1 MRSIDELCPE
11 TSDTQGNSSE
21 VVPNEEFAK
30 VLAKE
35 LGKALNQAPEEPTE
49 PEEQEEPPLLYLQ
62 AQPSVHSYGYEI
74 APKVFARD

>member
-11 TSDTQGNSSE
+11 TSDTQGNVSE

-49 PEEQEEPPLLYLQ
+49 PQAPEEPTEPEAPEAPEEPEAEEQ
-62 AQPSVHSYGYEI
+62 
-74 APKVFARD
+74 

>member
-11 TSDTQGNSSE
+11 NADTQEKSTE

-35 LGKALNQAPEEPTE
+35 LGRALTTTPEEPEEPEGPEEPEEPEEPTE
-49 PEEQEEPPLLYLQ
+49 LEEQ
-62 AQPSVHSYGYEI
+62 
-74 APKVFARD
+74 

>member
-11 TSDTQGNSSE
+11 TSDTQGNASE

-35 LGKALNQAPEEPTE
+35 LGKALSTTPEEPTE
-49 PEEQEEPPLLYLQ
+49 PEEQEEPTEP
-62 AQPSVHSYGYEI
+62 E
-74 APKVFARD
+74 APEAPEAPEEPEEQ

>member
-11 TSDTQGNSSE
+11 TSDTQGNATE

-49 PEEQEEPPLLYLQ
+49 PEEQEEQTEP
-62 AQPSVHSYGYEI
+62 E
-74 APKVFARD
+74 APEEPEEPEEQ

>member
-11 TSDTQGNSSE
+11 NTDTHGNATE

-49 PEEQEEPPLLYLQ
+49 PTEPTEPEAPEEPEEPEAPEEQ
-62 AQPSVHSYGYEI
+62 
-74 APKVFARD
+74 

>member
-49 PEEQEEPPLLYLQ
+49 PKEPEEPTEPEEPEAPEEPEESEEQ
-62 AQPSVHSYGYEI
+62 
-74 APKVFARD
+74 

>member
-11 TSDTQGNSSE
+11 TSETQGNASE

-49 PEEQEEPPLLYLQ
+49 PTEPEEPEEPTEPEEPEEAEEQ
-62 AQPSVHSYGYEI
+62 
-74 APKVFARD
+74 

>member
-11 TSDTQGNSSE
+11 TSDTQGNASE

-35 LGKALNQAPEEPTE
+35 LGKALNQAPEEPAEPTE
-49 PEEQEEPPLLYLQ
+49 PEAPEEPEEP
-62 AQPSVHSYGYEI
+62 E
-74 APKVFARD
+74 APEEQ

>member
-11 TSDTQGNSSE
+11 TSDTQGNASE

-49 PEEQEEPPLLYLQ
+49 PEEQEEQTEP
-62 AQPSVHSYGYEI
+62 E
-74 APKVFARD
+74 APEAPEEPEEQ

>member
-11 TSDTQGNSSE
+11 TSDTQGNASE

-49 PEEQEEPPLLYLQ
+49 PEEPEEPTEP
-62 AQPSVHSYGYEI
+62 E
-74 APKVFARD
+74 APEAPEEPEEQ

>member
-11 TSDTQGNSSE
+11 TSDTQGNASE

-35 LGKALNQAPEEPTE
+35 LGKALSTTPEEPTE
-49 PEEQEEPPLLYLQ
+49 PEEQDEPTEPEAPEEPEEPEALEEQ
-62 AQPSVHSYGYEI
+62 
-74 APKVFARD
+74 

>member
-11 TSDTQGNSSE
+11 TSETENAKE

-49 PEEQEEPPLLYLQ
+49 PTEPEAPEEPEEQ
-62 AQPSVHSYGYEI
+62 
-74 APKVFARD
+74 

>member
-49 PEEQEEPPLLYLQ
+49 STEPEEPTEPEAPETPEEPEAPEEQ
-62 AQPSVHSYGYEI
+62 
-74 APKVFARD
+74 

>member
-11 TSDTQGNSSE
+11 TSETLGNASE

-35 LGKALNQAPEEPTE
+35 LGKALSTTPEEPTE
-49 PEEQEEPPLLYLQ
+49 PTEQEEPTEP
-62 AQPSVHSYGYEI
+62 E
-74 APKVFARD
+74 APEEPEEPEAPEEQ

>member
-1 MRSIDELCPE
+1 MRSIDELWPE
-11 TSDTQGNSSE
+11 NSETQGNSSE

-49 PEEQEEPPLLYLQ
+49 STEPEEPTEPEAPETPEEPEAPEEQ
-62 AQPSVHSYGYEI
+62 
-74 APKVFARD
+74 

>member
-11 TSDTQGNSSE
+11 NTDTQGNATE

-49 PEEQEEPPLLYLQ
+49 PTEPTEPEAPEEPEEPEAPEAPEEQ
-62 AQPSVHSYGYEI
+62 
-74 APKVFARD
+74 

>member
-11 TSDTQGNSSE
+11 NTDTQGNASE

-35 LGKALNQAPEEPTE
+35 LGKALNQAPEEPTDPTE
-49 PEEQEEPPLLYLQ
+49 PEEPTEPEAPEEPEEPEAEEQ
-62 AQPSVHSYGYEI
+62 
-74 APKVFARD
+74 

>member
-11 TSDTQGNSSE
+11 NTDTQGNASE

-49 PEEQEEPPLLYLQ
+49 PEEPEEPTEP
-62 AQPSVHSYGYEI
+62 E
-74 APKVFARD
+74 APEAPAEPEAPEEQ

>member
-11 TSDTQGNSSE
+11 TSDTQGNASE

-49 PEEQEEPPLLYLQ
+49 PEEQEEQTEPEAPEPPEEPE
-62 AQPSVHSYGYEI
+62 AQEEQ
-74 APKVFARD
+74 

>member
-11 TSDTQGNSSE
+11 TSDTQGNASE

-49 PEEQEEPPLLYLQ
+49 PAEPEEPTEPEEPEAPEEPEEQ
-62 AQPSVHSYGYEI
+62 
-74 APKVFARD
+74 

>member
-11 TSDTQGNSSE
+11 TSDTQGNASE

-49 PEEQEEPPLLYLQ
+49 PEEQEEPTEPEAPEAPEEPV
-62 AQPSVHSYGYEI
+62 AQEEQ
-74 APKVFARD
+74 

>member
-49 PEEQEEPPLLYLQ
+49 PTEPEEPTESEAPEAPEEPETPEEQ
-62 AQPSVHSYGYEI
+62 
-74 APKVFARD
+74 

>member
-11 TSDTQGNSSE
+11 NTDTQGNASE

-49 PEEQEEPPLLYLQ
+49 QEEPTEPEEPEEQEAPEEPEEQ
-62 AQPSVHSYGYEI
+62 
-74 APKVFARD
+74 

>member
-11 TSDTQGNSSE
+11 TSETQGNAKE

-35 LGKALNQAPEEPTE
+35 LGKALSTTPEEPTE
-49 PEEQEEPPLLYLQ
+49 PTEVEEPTEPEAPEEPVEPEAEEQ
-62 AQPSVHSYGYEI
+62 
-74 APKVFARD
+74 

>member
-11 TSDTQGNSSE
+11 TSDTQGNASE

-49 PEEQEEPPLLYLQ
+49 PEEQEEQTEP
-62 AQPSVHSYGYEI
+62 E
-74 APKVFARD
+74 APEEPEEPEEQ

>member
-11 TSDTQGNSSE
+11 NTDTQGNAKE

-35 LGKALNQAPEEPTE
+35 LGKALSTTPEEPTE
-49 PEEQEEPPLLYLQ
+49 PEEQEEPAEP
-62 AQPSVHSYGYEI
+62 E
-74 APKVFARD
+74 APEAPEEPEATEEQ

>member
-11 TSDTQGNSSE
+11 TSDTQGNATE

-49 PEEQEEPPLLYLQ
+49 PEEQEEPTEP
-62 AQPSVHSYGYEI
+62 E
-74 APKVFARD
+74 APEAPEEPEVEEQ

>member
-11 TSDTQGNSSE
+11 NTDTQGNASE

-49 PEEQEEPPLLYLQ
+49 PEEPEEP
-62 AQPSVHSYGYEI
+62 E
-74 APKVFARD
+74 APEEPEEPEAPEEQ

>member
-11 TSDTQGNSSE
+11 TSGTQGNATE

-49 PEEQEEPPLLYLQ
+49 PTEPTEPEEPEEPEAPEEQ
-62 AQPSVHSYGYEI
+62 
-74 APKVFARD
+74 

>member
-49 PEEQEEPPLLYLQ
+49 PKEPEEPIEPEEPEAPEEPEEPEEQ
-62 AQPSVHSYGYEI
+62 
-74 APKVFARD
+74 

>member
-11 TSDTQGNSSE
+11 TSETQGNATE

-35 LGKALNQAPEEPTE
+35 LGKALSTTPEEPTEPTAPEEPTE
-49 PEEQEEPPLLYLQ
+49 PEAPEEPEEP
-62 AQPSVHSYGYEI
+62 E
-74 APKVFARD
+74 APEEQ

>member
-11 TSDTQGNSSE
+11 NTDTQGNASE

-35 LGKALNQAPEEPTE
+35 LGKALSTTPEEPTE
-49 PEEQEEPPLLYLQ
+49 PEALEAPEEP
-62 AQPSVHSYGYEI
+62 E
-74 APKVFARD
+74 APEEQ

>member
-11 TSDTQGNSSE
+11 TSDTQGNATE

-35 LGKALNQAPEEPTE
+35 LGKALNHAPEEPTE
-49 PEEQEEPPLLYLQ
+49 PEEPEEPAEP
-62 AQPSVHSYGYEI
+62 E
-74 APKVFARD
+74 APEAPEEPEAEEQ

>member
-11 TSDTQGNSSE
+11 TSDTQGNASE

-35 LGKALNQAPEEPTE
+35 LGKALSTTPEEPTE
-49 PEEQEEPPLLYLQ
+49 PEEQEEQTEP
-62 AQPSVHSYGYEI
+62 E
-74 APKVFARD
+74 APEAPEEPEAEEQ

>member
-11 TSDTQGNSSE
+11 TSETQGNASE

-35 LGKALNQAPEEPTE
+35 LGKALNQAPEEPE
-49 PEEQEEPPLLYLQ
+49 APEEQ
-62 AQPSVHSYGYEI
+62 
-74 APKVFARD
+74 